1 MIGVAVGW
9 ESHVRLQAVADSVV
23 GRECW
28 LHAHICDGRLYVY
41 RSVLVRDTDPMFE
54 PVRKIIGDADP
65 VVRELVSD
73 RNMMLCRAIREV
85 YRLLVVSL

>member
-1 MIGVAVGW
+1 MSW

-28 LHAHICDGRLYVY
+28 LYAHVCDGRLYVY

-54 PVRKIIGDADP
+54 PVREIIGDAAS
-65 VVRELVSD
+65 VVRETVSD
-73 RNMMLCRAIREV
+73 PNMVLCRAIREIYEV
-85 YRLLVVSL
+85 Q